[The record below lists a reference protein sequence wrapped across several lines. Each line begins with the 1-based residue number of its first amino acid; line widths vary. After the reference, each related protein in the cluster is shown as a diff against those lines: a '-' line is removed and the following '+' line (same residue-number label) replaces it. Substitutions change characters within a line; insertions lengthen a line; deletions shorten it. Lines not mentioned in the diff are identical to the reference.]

1 MSSSARVAIVGAGP
15 TGLTLANLLGAY
27 GVPCV
32 LIERNDSTVH
42 EPRAVSIDDESLRTM
57 QAAGIVD
64 AVVAETVTGY
74 GSHYYSTRGHC
85 FARVQPTAQPY
96 GFPRRNAFRQPVL
109 ERQLR
114 DALAR
119 FPHVETLFE
128 HDLTAFEQ
136 DGDGVRLTLRR
147 REQKRELR
155 ADYLVACD
163 GASSLV
169 RRMLGIAMSGSTFEE
184 RWLIVDLENSPV
196 ESPHTKVFS
205 DPKRPCIALPG
216 PHLTRRYE
224 FMLLDHETD
233 ADLLRPDVV
242 QELLRTHGAAPQSRI
257 VRTVVYA
264 FHARLAE
271 RWRERRILLAGD
283 AAHLTPP
290 FAGQGMNSGVRD
302 AFNLA
307 WKLAAV
313 IGGRLGADLLDSYEL
328 ERRGHAQ
335 AMIDFALNIGRVMAP
350 PNAFAAWLIE
360 AGFRTLALF
369 PNARDYVLQ
378 MKFKPPPRFATGFI
392 VPDGKSPRETLVGK
406 MLPQP
411 RVRTADDTEILLD
424 GALGPGFSLILCGP
438 GAASAFPRLGQA
450 PWQDLGARIVVAN
463 AAPAAGVTSVHET
476 GQGDATLAAFDGLAV
491 LVRPDRYIAACAPLG
506 DMAALGEKVRTLI
519 ASTFPR

>member
-1 MSSSARVAIVGAGP
+1 
-15 TGLTLANLLGAY
+15 
-27 GVPCV
+27 
-32 LIERNDSTVH
+32 
-42 EPRAVSIDDESLRTM
+42 
-57 QAAGIVD
+57 
-64 AVVAETVTGY
+64 
-74 GSHYYSTRGHC
+74 
-85 FARVQPTAQPY
+85 
-96 GFPRRNAFRQPVL
+96 
-109 ERQLR
+109 
-114 DALAR
+114 
-119 FPHVETLFE
+119 
-128 HDLTAFEQ
+128 
-136 DGDGVRLTLRR
+136 
-147 REQKRELR
+147 
-155 ADYLVACD
+155 
-163 GASSLV
+163 
-169 RRMLGIAMSGSTFEE
+169 
-184 RWLIVDLENSPV
+184 
-196 ESPHTKVFS
+196 
-205 DPKRPCIALPG
+205 
-216 PHLTRRYE
+216 
-224 FMLLDHETD
+224 
-233 ADLLRPDVV
+233 
-242 QELLRTHGAAPQSRI
+242 
-257 VRTVVYA
+257 
-264 FHARLAE
+264 
-271 RWRERRILLAGD
+271 
-283 AAHLTPP
+283 
-290 FAGQGMNSGVRD
+290 MNSGVRD

-378 MKFKPPPRFATGFI
+378 MKFKPPPRFVAGFI

-476 GQGDATLAAFDGLAV
+476 RQGDATLAAFDGLAV
-491 LVRPDRYIAACAPLG
+491 LVRPDRYVAAYAPLS
-506 DMAALGEKVRTLI
+506 DVQALGEKVRTLI